1 MCLAP
6 APQKSQI
13 DVAHAARAPHL
24 FGFFLPSSKEG
35 GGALR
40 RRPLWDFRMAI
51 AKDGLAK
58 FFESA

>member
-1 MCLAP
+1 MRLAP

-13 DVAHAARAPHL
+13 DVAHAQCAPHL
-24 FGFFLPSSKEG
+24 FGFFLPSSEE

>member
-1 MCLAP
+1 MWRTRSVRHIYLA
-6 APQKSQI
+6 S
-13 DVAHAARAPHL
+13 
-24 FGFFLPSSKEG
+24 FLPSSEE